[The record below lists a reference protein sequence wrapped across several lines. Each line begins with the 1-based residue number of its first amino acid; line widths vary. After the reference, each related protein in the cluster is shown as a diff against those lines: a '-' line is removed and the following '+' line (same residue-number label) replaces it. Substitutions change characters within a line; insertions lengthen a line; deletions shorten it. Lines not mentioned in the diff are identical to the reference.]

1 MTAKERK
8 LIQTT
13 INKLTD
19 LDAEKDRLFKELQ
32 DLNVKCGDGSRW
44 CSVDANFE
52 GVRQNGDETQRHRA
66 LYMYR
71 RYFEANAKED
81 LLREF
86 GQELANLGFWKH

>member
-32 DLNVKCGDGSRW
+32 DLNAKCGDGHRW

-52 GVRQNGDETQRHRA
+52 GVRANGNKDQQSRA
-66 LYMYR
+66 LWLYR
-71 RYFEANAKED
+71 RYFEAEAKKD
-81 LLREF
+81 LLREL
-86 GQELANLGFWKH
+86 GQGLANLGFWKK